1 MQNSGGDI
9 NYVENTNQ
17 FEKAKFIMPVY
28 APDNGYIEKIDAD
41 VVGSIA
47 VYLGAG
53 RINQES
59 QIETAA
65 GIVFNKKIGDVVS
78 SGDIIA
84 YIHTN
89 DETKIM
95 GAIRNLEDA
104 FKITN
109 KKVNITSRVV
119 EIL

>member
-17 FEKAKFIMPVY
+17 FE
-28 APDNGYIEKIDAD
+28 
-41 VVGSIA
+41 
-47 VYLGAG
+47 
-53 RINQES
+53 QES